1 MKKKVLLSV
10 LLLASCLSLG
20 SCRIV
25 GIKGDTGP
33 TGPSGAQ
40 GEKGEDGQKGKDGV
54 SIQNIEKTSTSGSV
68 DTYTI
73 TYSDGSTSTF
83 KVTNGVDGNQGIQ
96 GEKGDTGDKGDSGE
110 PGTKWIYDQGNPIDL
125 GKTSNPGDFYFDTD
139 NGNVFTYTNST
150 WNYVTNFRYKIDHNN
165 ENHEFTVYSMDQ
177 IEAALAAVKDGDK
190 IVCGSN
196 IEFDNNMFVTR
207 NVEFHFDF
215 NGYTLSNTVDLWK
228 TYDWS
233 FFSVRGGKMIFDD
246 SKGTGGIKAKAN
258 DCYCLDIQG
267 EASIEINGGSYNGN
281 DTAIYVVVGNLVING
296 GYFDIQQLDDESPY
310 GFVINA
316 YDPYFKNGFAKM
328 VIKGGK
334 FHGYNPGN
342 ATSEAGANLVPD
354 GYQVKSETSGS
365 DTYYSVSKAQ

>member
-215 NGYTLSNTVDLWK
+215 NRYTLSNTVDLWK